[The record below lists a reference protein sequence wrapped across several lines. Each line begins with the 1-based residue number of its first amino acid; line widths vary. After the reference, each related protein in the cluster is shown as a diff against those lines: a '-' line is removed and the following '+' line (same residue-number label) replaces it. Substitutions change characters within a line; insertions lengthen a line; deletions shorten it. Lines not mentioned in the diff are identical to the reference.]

1 MHFQYQCLVS
11 CGKLFLFVLISLL
24 LLTIGLICFGTLQGS
39 RVEQCEIHQDTLH
52 NNKNSGLSE
61 NDEKEEVPCSGS
73 LLKQIVLSTTDVQEI
88 MTCLETIRER
98 EQRISNLLQRAA
110 VNKECQ

>member
-1 MHFQYQCLVS
+1 MGDSGSENFCPNVI
-11 CGKLFLFVLISLL
+11 ISEKELSNAKRFDHN
-24 LLTIGLICFGTLQGS
+24 IN
-39 RVEQCEIHQDTLH
+39 QDTLH
-52 NNKNSGLSE
+52 NNKNSALSE

-73 LLKQIVLSTTDVQEI
+73 LLKQIVLNTTDLQQI
-88 MTCLETIRER
+88 MTCLETSRER

>member
-1 MHFQYQCLVS
+1 M
-11 CGKLFLFVLISLL
+11 
-24 LLTIGLICFGTLQGS
+24 
-39 RVEQCEIHQDTLH
+39 QCEIHKDTLH
-52 NNKNSGLSE
+52 TNKNSGLSE

-73 LLKQIVLSTTDVQEI
+73 LLKEIVLSTTDVQEI

-110 VNKECQ
+110 VNKEFISNNQFCKIYFQRNLTKL

>member
-1 MHFQYQCLVS
+1 MEHCRDQELSNAKGFDHN
-11 CGKLFLFVLISLL
+11 
-24 LLTIGLICFGTLQGS
+24 
-39 RVEQCEIHQDTLH
+39 IHQDTLY
-52 NNKNSGLSE
+52 NNKNGGLSE

-73 LLKQIVLSTTDVQEI
+73 LLKEIVLSTTDVQEI

>member
-1 MHFQYQCLVS
+1 MLMGVLVIAFPVS
-11 CGKLFLFVLISLL
+11 VFSELWDQELSNAKGFDHN
-24 LLTIGLICFGTLQGS
+24 
-39 RVEQCEIHQDTLH
+39 IHQNTLY
-52 NNKNSGLSE
+52 NNKNGGLSE

-73 LLKQIVLSTTDVQEI
+73 LLKEIVLSTTDVQEI

-98 EQRISNLLQRAA
+98 ERRISDLLQRAA